1 MIFNLRFSFAIKI
14 KNFPIFIGQSFI
26 FFQYSSNIK
35 NFSLRISYYSVI
47 LMEKFD
53 WFFRNRSKMNTLST
67 RLQSWTTWVV
77 ETLYLTHGKSDP
89 KDRSIR
95 RNSARSRRWSVGS
108 KNSLIIILGEII
120 YLVHLRIRVC
130 LGTTWP
136 RHDNESL
143 VYVSWVTT
151 AYEYTWLQ
159 GCAKDA
165 PRG

>member
-1 MIFNLRFSFAIKI
+1 
-14 KNFPIFIGQSFI
+14 
-26 FFQYSSNIK
+26 
-35 NFSLRISYYSVI
+35 
-47 LMEKFD
+47 
-53 WFFRNRSKMNTLST
+53 MNTLST

-143 VYVSWVTT
+143 VYVMVKLSYNSLRIYLATG
-151 AYEYTWLQ
+151 LCKR
-159 GCAKDA
+159 CAARITRDPFIFYA
-165 PRG
+165 SFPLPYVSFVPPPITRSRDRLLVLPLLSIPPFCPSLRILLSC